1 MFALT
6 IMIITTAPVGGT
18 DYISVTVQIAIVH
31 YGTIAEILRHPLRLR
46 LRLPIHL
53 HPLPLRHRQPH
64 QVRRPQLQDQ
74 YVSIPIT
81 ASSTQ
86 KDEIVIIT
94 MIILRNAAL
103 TTTLIFKAIGFAVL
117 AEEDRLMLR
126 VTI

>member
-6 IMIITTAPVGGT
+6 IMTTTTAPVGGT

-46 LRLPIHL
+46 LRLPIHQ
-53 HPLPLRHRQPH
+53 HHLPLRHRQPH
-64 QVRRPQLQDQ
+64 QVRRPQLQGQ
-74 YVSIPIT
+74 YVLIPIT
-81 ASSTQ
+81 AGSTQ
-86 KDEIVIIT
+86 KDEIAIIT
-94 MIILRNAAL
+94 IQILRNVAL
-103 TTTLIFKAIGFAVL
+103 TTMPILKAIGFAVL